1 MKKIFMLLSLVFIT
15 LSLVACN
22 YGGGTSGGNQGS
34 DEEKE
39 YTVTFNTNGG
49 NVIESVKVKEGEKL
63 TLPESPIKTDFKF
76 IGWYEDSL
84 FEVEFDEEKEIK
96 EDLNLYAKWEV
107 ITKILVLDISLNE
120 NLVKHLASKEE
131 KENKKTEF
139 FDREQTYKV
148 GSLNEWKFEPEIS
161 LITFNPETLETN
173 PISVKEW
180 EYNVRVYKFISGTY
194 QDVTTDT
201 EYIEKIDEVKCIIDF
216 SNKAVGDTFKIS
228 VSPTGLTE
236 KQMDKIQEY
245 TVQFEFEVVKGYNAY
260 TALDLAYYEN
270 RTTGDESEAWI
281 KFKQEKGISTIEDVN
296 SIILHNDIN
305 ITKDDVPSHFF
316 YQESELNPSD
326 PDYARALGSLKDN
339 IAIYSFKKANSEFTL
354 NGNYFTISASTL
366 TEVVRESGQI
376 TVEGEVISHASLFFA
391 EGENSKIAFEN
402 INIVGNAPRVENVIK
417 SGGII
422 IVKSA
427 VETKFYNNIISCSF
441 ITFFGELNKNEFL
454 IESCK
459 AYDAFNSFVYNWGS
473 SNIIIKNSELI
484 GAGGPVIIQDHAYS
498 TNADGGYIPNTTIID
513 SVLES
518 YVTGTE
524 GWFTLVKASA
534 LIPQIKSLDA
544 IFNAF
549 GKSFLKS
556 NKDQSLTYLNF
567 ICVNK
572 SGDAASITSQKVSGS
587 ISIDD
592 ATFDYGKNDPYLA
605 ALLEQTFV
613 LGAPTFQS
621 SSSQIGAGYGFFDGN
636 GLKDVQ
642 QNYIL
647 DPSNLI
653 FNGEHICLYYS
664 GMAIVLGFGPAGQV
678 YDIK

>member
-1 MKKIFMLLSLVFIT
+1 MKKIFMFLSLLLVT
-15 LSLVACN
+15 LTLVGCVGTGN
-22 YGGGTSGGNQGS
+22 GGQK
-34 DEEKE
+34 EKE
-39 YTVTFNTNGG
+39 YTVIFNTNGG
-49 NVIESVKVKEGEKL
+49 TVIESVKVKEGEKL
-63 TLPESPIKTDFKF
+63 TLPEEPVKTDFKF
-76 IGWYEDSL
+76 LGWYEDSL
-84 FEVEFDEEKEIK
+84 FKVEFDEEKEIT
-96 EDLNLYAKWEV
+96 ENITLFAKWEV
-107 ITKILVLDISLNE
+107 ITQILVLDISLNE
-120 NLVKHLASKEE
+120 NLVKYLASKEE

-139 FDREQTYKV
+139 FDREQSYKV

-173 PISVKEW
+173 PVIVKQW
-180 EYNVRVYKFISGTY
+180 EYNVKVFKLVAGTY
-194 QDVTTDT
+194 QDVTDDS
-201 EYIEKIDEVKCIIDF
+201 EYIESIDDVKCTIDF
-216 SNKAVGDTFKIS
+216 TNKAVGDEFKVS
-228 VSPTGLTE
+228 VSPKGLTE

-245 TVQFEFEVVKGYNAY
+245 TVQFEFEVVEGYNAY

-270 RTTGDESEAWI
+270 RTEGDDAAAWV
-281 KFKQEKGISTIEDVN
+281 KFKQEKGISTSEEIKSV
-296 SIILHNDIN
+296 ILHTDIN
-305 ITKDDVPSHFF
+305 VTKDDVPSYFF
-316 YQESELNPSD
+316 YQESDLNPSD

-339 IAIYSFKKANSEFTL
+339 LALYSFKKDNSEFTL
-354 NGNYFTISASTL
+354 NGNYFTISASTIK
-366 TEVVRESGQI
+366 EVVRESGQI

-391 EGENSKIAFEN
+391 EGENSSISFEN
-402 INIVGNAPRVENVIK
+402 INIVGNAPRVENAIK

-422 IVKSA
+422 IVKSG
-427 VETKFYNNIISCSF
+427 VKTKFYNNIISCSF
-441 ITFFGELNKNEFL
+441 ITFFGELNTNEFL

-498 TNADGGYIPNTTIID
+498 TNADGGYVPNTTIID

-524 GWFTLVKASA
+524 GWFTIVKASA
-534 LIPQIKSLDA
+534 IVPQIKALDA
-544 IFNAF
+544 IFNMF
-549 GKSFLKS
+549 GRSFLKT

-572 SGDAASITSQKVSGS
+572 SGDAETITSQKVSGS
-587 ISIDD
+587 VSIDE

-621 SSSQIGAGYGFFDGN
+621 SNSQIGAGYGFFDGS

-647 DPSNLI
+647 DPSNSI
-653 FNGEHICLYYS
+653 FDGEYICLYYS
-664 GMAIVLGFGPAGQV
+664 GMAIVLGYGPLGQI
-678 YDIK
+678 YELN

>member
-1 MKKIFMLLSLVFIT
+1 MKKIFMFLSLLLVT
-15 LSLVACN
+15 LTLVGCVGTGN
-22 YGGGTSGGNQGS
+22 GGQK
-34 DEEKE
+34 EKE
-39 YTVTFNTNGG
+39 YTVIFNTNGG
-49 NVIESVKVKEGEKL
+49 TVIESVKVKEGEKL
-63 TLPESPIKTDFKF
+63 TLPEEPVKTDFKF
-76 IGWYEDSL
+76 LGWYEDSL
-84 FEVEFDEEKEIK
+84 FKVEFDEEKEIT
-96 EDLNLYAKWEV
+96 ENITLFAKWEV
-107 ITKILVLDISLNE
+107 ITQILVLDISLNE
-120 NLVKHLASKEE
+120 NLVKYLASKEE

-139 FDREQTYKV
+139 FDREQSYKV

-173 PISVKEW
+173 PVIVKQW
-180 EYNVRVYKFISGTY
+180 EYNVKVFKLVAGTY
-194 QDVTTDT
+194 QDVTDDS
-201 EYIEKIDEVKCIIDF
+201 EYIESVDDVKCTIDF
-216 SNKAVGDTFKIS
+216 TNKAVGDEFKVS
-228 VSPTGLTE
+228 VSPKGLTE

-245 TVQFEFEVVKGYNAY
+245 TVQFEFEVVEGYNAY

-270 RTTGDESEAWI
+270 RTEGDDAAAWV
-281 KFKQEKGISTIEDVN
+281 KFKQEKGISTAEEIK
-296 SIILHNDIN
+296 SIILHTDIN
-305 ITKDDVPSHFF
+305 VTKDDVPSYFF
-316 YQESELNPSD
+316 YQESDLNQSD

-339 IAIYSFKKANSEFTL
+339 LALYSFEKDNSEFTL
-354 NGNYFTISASTL
+354 NGNYFTISASTIK
-366 TEVVRESGQI
+366 EVVRESGQI

-391 EGENSKIAFEN
+391 EGENSSIKFEN
-402 INIVGNAPRVENVIK
+402 INIVGNAPRVENAIK

-422 IVKSA
+422 IVKSG

-441 ITFFGELNKNEFL
+441 ITFFGELNTNEFL

-459 AYDAFNSFVYNWGS
+459 AYDAFNSFVYSWGS

-498 TNADGGYIPNTTIID
+498 TNADGGYVPNTTIID

-524 GWFTLVKASA
+524 GWFTIVKASA
-534 LIPQIKSLDA
+534 IVPQIKALDA
-544 IFNAF
+544 IFNMF
-549 GKSFLKS
+549 GRSFLKT

-572 SGDAASITSQKVSGS
+572 SGDAETITSQKVSGS
-587 ISIDD
+587 VSIDE

-613 LGAPTFQS
+613 FGAPTFQS
-621 SSSQIGAGYGFFDGN
+621 SNSQIGAGYGFFDGS

-642 QNYIL
+642 QNDIL

-653 FNGEHICLYYS
+653 FNGEYICLYYS
-664 GMAIVLGFGPAGQV
+664 GMAIVLGYGPLGQI
-678 YDIK
+678 YELN

>member
-1 MKKIFMLLSLVFIT
+1 MKKIFMFLSLLLVT
-15 LSLVACN
+15 LTLVGCVGTGN
-22 YGGGTSGGNQGS
+22 GGQK
-34 DEEKE
+34 EKE
-39 YTVTFNTNGG
+39 YTVIFNTNGG
-49 NVIESVKVKEGEKL
+49 TVIESVKVKEGEKL
-63 TLPESPIKTDFKF
+63 TLPEEPVKTDFKF
-76 IGWYEDSL
+76 LGWYEDSL
-84 FEVEFDEEKEIK
+84 FKVEFDEEKEIT
-96 EDLNLYAKWEV
+96 ENITLFAKWEV
-107 ITKILVLDISLNE
+107 ITQILVLDISLNE
-120 NLVKHLASKEE
+120 NLVKYLASKEE

-139 FDREQTYKV
+139 FDREQSYKV

-173 PISVKEW
+173 PVIVKQW
-180 EYNVRVYKFISGTY
+180 EYNVKVFKLVAGTY
-194 QDVTTDT
+194 QDVTDDS
-201 EYIEKIDEVKCIIDF
+201 EYIESVDDVKCTIDF
-216 SNKAVGDTFKIS
+216 TNKAVGDEFKVS
-228 VSPTGLTE
+228 VSPKGLTE

-245 TVQFEFEVVKGYNAY
+245 TVQFEFEVVEGYNAY

-270 RTTGDESEAWI
+270 RTEGDDAAAWV
-281 KFKQEKGISTIEDVN
+281 KFKQEKGISTAEEIKSV
-296 SIILHNDIN
+296 ILHTDIN
-305 ITKDDVPSHFF
+305 VTKDDVPSYFF
-316 YQESELNPSD
+316 YQESDLNPSD

-339 IAIYSFKKANSEFTL
+339 LALYSFKKDNSEFTL
-354 NGNYFTISASTL
+354 NGNYFTISASTIK
-366 TEVVRESGQI
+366 EVVRESGQI

-391 EGENSKIAFEN
+391 EGENSSISFEN
-402 INIVGNAPRVENVIK
+402 INIVGNAPRVENAIK

-422 IVKSA
+422 IVKSG
-427 VETKFYNNIISCSF
+427 VKTKFYNNIISCSF
-441 ITFFGELNKNEFL
+441 ITFFGELNTNEFL

-498 TNADGGYIPNTTIID
+498 TNADGGYVPNTTIID

-524 GWFTLVKASA
+524 GWFTIVKASA
-534 LIPQIKSLDA
+534 IVPQIKALDA
-544 IFNAF
+544 IFNMF
-549 GKSFLKS
+549 GRSFLKT

-572 SGDAASITSQKVSGS
+572 SGDAETITSQKVSGS
-587 ISIDD
+587 VSIDD
-592 ATFDYGKNDPYLA
+592 ATFNYGKNDPYLA

-621 SSSQIGAGYGFFDGN
+621 SNSQIGAGYGFFDGS

-647 DPSNLI
+647 DPSNSI
-653 FNGEHICLYYS
+653 FNGEYICLYYS
-664 GMAIVLGFGPAGQV
+664 GMAIVLGYGPLGQI
-678 YDIK
+678 YELN